1 MRNPELYIARERVW
15 ESLKEINK
23 AIGDYSNA
31 LAVDPAN
38 GKALRQLK
46 QLGVQRALWAHADL
60 ETTSIYAHA
69 RQGERSGRHLKIK

>member
-15 ESLKEINK
+15 ESLKEIN
-23 AIGDYSNA
+23 IGDYSNA

-46 QLGVQRALWAHADL
+46 QLGVQRAL
-60 ETTSIYAHA
+60 
-69 RQGERSGRHLKIK
+69 